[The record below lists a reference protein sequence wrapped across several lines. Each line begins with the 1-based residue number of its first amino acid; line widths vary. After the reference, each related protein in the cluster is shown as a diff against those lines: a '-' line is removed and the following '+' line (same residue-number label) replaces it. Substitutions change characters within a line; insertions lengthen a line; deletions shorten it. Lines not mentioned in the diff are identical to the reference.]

1 MNRKNTLGG
10 LITDALKKNRT
21 LRREDLGA
29 DACLSKKGMTFT
41 TEAYAVEGV
50 GHLCI
55 MNMKAMLGM
64 MKMETVV
71 LSTLE
76 RDMPLFNLDWVGV
89 FGKQTQI
96 AELYDTQLAPFPQ
109 EAQDRLTEI
118 KKRYADLQDYSS
130 GKVHWYDSVLY
141 PCSCSK
147 TGKKVSDRLSSMAEE
162 YVAAFTG
169 LLAAA
174 PACDRAE
181 KEAKVRA
188 YAERL
193 VAEGGPAVD
202 QVTKLFGR
210 ETASRLILQHM
221 YGLPP
226 KA

>member
-1 MNRKNTLGG
+1 MSKHEDLGSM
-10 LITDALKKNRT
+10 IVSALERQYS

-29 DACLSKKGMTFT
+29 DAHLQKNGMAFD
-41 TEAYAVEGV
+41 TEAYELPGL
-50 GHLCI
+50 GHLCV
-55 MNMKAMLGM
+55 MRMKAFLGLI
-64 MKMETVV
+64 KMDTVV
-71 LSTLE
+71 LAVTE
-76 RDMPLFNLDWVGV
+76 KDVPLLNLDWVSAA
-89 FGKQTQI
+89 GKETQI

-109 EAQDRLTEI
+109 EGQEKLAEI

-130 GKVHWYDSVLY
+130 GKAHWYDAVLY

-202 QVTKLFGR
+202 QVTRLFGR